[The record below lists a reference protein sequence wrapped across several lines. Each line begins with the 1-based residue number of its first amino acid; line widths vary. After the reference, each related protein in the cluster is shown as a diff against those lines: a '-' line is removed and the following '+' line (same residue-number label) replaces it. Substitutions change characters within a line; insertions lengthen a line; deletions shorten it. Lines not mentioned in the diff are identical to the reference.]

1 MIDSFYLKDFLSFK
15 EAQLEFKSGL
25 VVFTGPSGS
34 GKSILMRSLLAS
46 LGLDSVDAAIAESS
60 VQWDID
66 EEKYGITNEDS
77 NVFRHIKKEKTS
89 YFINNQRTS
98 KSSME
103 LISSQY
109 LRHLS
114 LKDYSD
120 FEPNALISLI
130 DERIASHDSEY
141 LSVVNHY
148 SEIFLQHKKQSD
160 ELAKLEESEKKLSDL
175 KEFAQFEIAK
185 IDAIKPIVG
194 EDEELNSIKKQLSKK
209 EKIQEAIAKAQGIF
223 AYEHHVSNALALLDT
238 PSDFIDDALNELRS
252 LFENSIE
259 KLELLEETSIEAVL
273 DRLEQISELKR
284 RYGGIAEALEYR
296 NQKAVE
302 LESYQNIEHSK
313 GTLEKE
319 IAMFN
324 KELDSIASIIS
335 SKRHREIIVL
345 QTRLN
350 HYLSLL
356 YLRPCVLEIHKFE
369 RTFLGIDKIV
379 LGLEGTKLDKLSS
392 GEFNRLRLALL
403 ALKVETMSNNGGV
416 LMLDEIDANLSG
428 EESMSV
434 ARVLRHLSSRYQIFV
449 ISHQPQLTSMGDQHF
464 LIYKDDESRVME
476 LDDRGRIDEIARII
490 SGDGVSEEARGF
502 AKELFE
508 RVQQEA
514 NV

>member
-1 MIDSFYLKDFLSFK
+1 
-15 EAQLEFKSGL
+15 
-25 VVFTGPSGS
+25 
-34 GKSILMRSLLAS
+34 
-46 LGLDSVDAAIAESS
+46 
-60 VQWDID
+60 
-66 EEKYGITNEDS
+66 
-77 NVFRHIKKEKTS
+77 
-89 YFINNQRTS
+89 
-98 KSSME
+98 ME
-103 LISSQY
+103 LISSQH

-130 DERIASHDSEY
+130 DERISSHNDQHMSA
-141 LSVVNHY
+141 VNQY
-148 SEIFLQHKKQSD
+148 SEAFLQYKKQC
-160 ELAKLEESEKKLSDL
+160 EALAKIEESEKKLSDL

-185 IDAIKPIVG
+185 IDAIKPVVG

-209 EKIQEAIAKAQGIF
+209 EKIQEAIEKAQGIF
-223 AYEHHVSNALALLDT
+223 SYEHHVANALSLLDAST
-238 PSDFIDDALNELRS
+238 DFMDDALNELRA
-252 LFENSIE
+252 LFENVSE
-259 KLELLEETSIEAVL
+259 KLELLEETSIETVL

-284 RYGGIAEALEYR
+284 RYGGIEEALKYR
-296 NQKAVE
+296 NQKVIE

-313 GTLEKE
+313 ITLQKE
-319 IAMFN
+319 ISTLAQRLEDMG
-324 KELDSIASIIS
+324 ASIS
-335 SKRHREIIVL
+335 SKRHKEMGVL
-345 QTRLN
+345 LKRLN

-356 YLRPCVLEIHKFE
+356 YLRPCVLEIQPCE
-369 RTFLGIDKIV
+369 RTLLGCDKV
-379 LGLEGTKLDKLSS
+379 LLGLEGTKLDKLSS

-403 ALKVETMSNNGGV
+403 ALKVETMNGNGGV

-476 LDDRGRIDEIARII
+476 LDDGGRIDEIARII

-508 RVQQEA
+508 RVQKEA
-514 NV
+514 TI